1 MRTWAILLGGLLVWA
16 GHFFALY
23 GIGEFI
29 GESAASRG
37 AVLLLTASG
46 LAVDAVLAWRLLP
59 FSRAGEFMRWRAR
72 VALGG
77 LALSALAIVWQALPA
92 LIG

>member
-1 MRTWAILLGGLLVWA
+1 MRSCLILLGGLLLWTV
-16 GHFFALY
+16 HFFSLY
-23 GIGEFI
+23 GIGEFA
-29 GESAASRG
+29 GASAASRG
-37 AVLLLTASG
+37 AVLLLSALALGAIG
-46 LAVDAVLAWRLLP
+46 LLARQLLP
-59 FSRAGEFMRWRAR
+59 LARSEDFARWRAG